1 METKNVLQEVTA
13 KLLGLLDKVSSGDIV
28 YWIPLSGLAYNPFT
42 DHQYSSLNQL
52 LLSYEMYQRNYSH
65 NNWLTFKQ
73 IHKAGGSVLKD
84 EKSCMVTFTDV
95 SYHDRDGNPLT
106 PQAAKT
112 AFQTAKAAN
121 PSIATYSEVGITT
134 KRFLKIYQVF
144 NVAQTSGLPDSLI
157 KPQFDGLTQ
166 KERHELAESLIRDS
180 GAVIVHVSANSAHYD
195 QLHDKI
201 QVPFSEQ
208 FKNSENYYST
218 LFHEVIHWTG
228 HKSRLN
234 RPFGKKKSPEY
245 AFEELVAELGS
256 AFLCAEMGIPAPLKS
271 SAAYIKSWL
280 TALENDRN
288 YLLKAVSQ
296 AEKAVLYLVKK
307 QSIGV

>member
-1 METKNVLQEVTA
+1 VIKEA
-13 KLLGLLDKVSSGDIV
+13 KSS
-28 YWIPLSGLAYNPFT
+28 
-42 DHQYSSLNQL
+42 
-52 LLSYEMYQRNYSH
+52 
-65 NNWLTFKQ
+65 
-73 IHKAGGSVLKD
+73 
-84 EKSCMVTFTDV
+84 MVTFTDV
-95 SYHDRDGNPLT
+95 SYHDREGKPLT
-106 PQAAKT
+106 PKDAKT
-112 AFQTAKAAN
+112 AFQTAKTAN
-121 PSIATYSEVGITT
+121 PSISTYSEVGITT

-166 KERHELAESLIRDS
+166 KERHELAENLIRDT

-195 QLHDKI
+195 QTNDKI
-201 QVPFSEQ
+201 QVPFTEQ

-228 HKSRLN
+228 HTSRLN

-280 TALENDRN
+280 AALQNDRN
-288 YLLKAVSQ
+288 YLLKAISQ
-296 AEKAVLYLVKK
+296 AERAVLYLVKK